1 MPHLITTSGS
11 RIPLRLGAGYVI
23 GRGRECDI
31 AVEDLSCSRRHA
43 LLTLED
49 TGECF
54 VEDLSSRHGTFLN
67 GEAITGKGAV
77 RQGSRIRV
85 GATVYLVELVELTK
99 TADMAETGTMGFDVP
114 LGAGEL
120 EGGELS
126 RFGILEL
133 LKVLMAGKRDVSLH
147 VALAGENAQVEL
159 RGGEVVAASCGGL
172 DGFNALVKLGR
183 ENAGIFWVVGC
194 NDVVD
199 RNVQEPPKH
208 LLVELSRCLGS
219 AAPSSE

>member
-11 RIPLRLGAGYVI
+11 RIPLRLGEGYVI

-49 TGECF
+49 SGECF
-54 VEDLSSRHGTFLN
+54 VEDLSSRNGTFLN
-67 GEAITGKGAV
+67 GEAVMGRGAV
-77 RQGSRIRV
+77 RQASRIRV
-85 GATVYLVELVELTK
+85 GATVYLVELVEIAK
-99 TADMAETGTMGFDVP
+99 TADMADTGTMGFDMP

-126 RFGILEL
+126 RCGILEL
-133 LKVLMAGKRDVSLH
+133 LKVLMAAKRDVSLH
-147 VALAGENAQVEL
+147 VALDSENAQVEL
-159 RGGEVVAASCGGL
+159 RAGEVVAASCGGL

-183 ENAGIFWVVGC
+183 ANTGIFWVVLC
-194 NDVVD
+194 DDDVD

-208 LLVELSRCLGS
+208 LLIELSRCLGS
-219 AAPSSE
+219 ATPPSK